1 MLGQPNPPAG
11 NDMNQTVI
19 LLAEDDANDVFLF
32 RRAVQKAGLASKVVD
47 VPDGREAV
55 QYLSGE
61 PPYAN
66 RALFPVP
73 DLLLLD
79 LKMPLMDGFDVL
91 GWKKTRPEL
100 ADLPAIV
107 LSSSTIEA
115 DIKRAQSLGALDYL
129 IKPSDTANLLR
140 LVQELH
146 ERWLAREK

>member
-1 MLGQPNPPAG
+1 MSQP
-11 NDMNQTVI
+11 VI

-32 RRAVQKAGLASKVVD
+32 RRAVKKAGLQSTVVD

-66 RALFPVP
+66 RALFPLP
-73 DLLLLD
+73 NLLLLD

-91 GWKKTRPEL
+91 GWMRTRPEL
-100 ADLPAIV
+100 ANLPVVV

-115 DIKRAQSLGALDYL
+115 DIKKARSLGAREYL
-129 IKPSDTANLLR
+129 IKPSDTSDLLKM
-140 LVQELH
+140 VQDLH
-146 ERWLAREK
+146 QRWLGRNDRP